1 MVYNYRVAAL
11 EFGPKQ
17 IRVNAV
23 NPTVTMTAMAKVLN
37 FTNLAV
43 WLKSMIAGWL
53 VRPSKIWTYAGQ
65 NTSGK
70 ICWGGGCCQLYS
82 VSFEWEICNGEWSHI
97 THWWRIPCYMIC
109 WNLFYCVGSNKLG
122 CQGFLLPYWFRMYTF

>member
-23 NPTVTMTAMAKVLN
+23 NPTVTMTAMAKVLD

-43 WLKSMIAGWL
+43 
-53 VRPSKIWTYAGQ
+53 
-65 NTSGK
+65 
-70 ICWGGGCCQLYS
+70 
-82 VSFEWEICNGEWSHI
+82 
-97 THWWRIPCYMIC
+97 
-109 WNLFYCVGSNKLG
+109 
-122 CQGFLLPYWFRMYTF
+122 